1 MDAENRSKSFVLG
14 EYFADVP
21 LRQEGHR
28 RAVGPQALALHV
40 GGPGGPGELVHQ
52 VGVVLHHLQFHPT

>member
-28 RAVGPQALALHV
+28 RAGWP
-40 GGPGGPGELVHQ
+40 PGTGTARRGTR
-52 VGVVLHHLQFHPT
+52 GAW